1 MKALGERFPEYVPIV
16 VLAIHTG
23 PRRSAL
29 FRARLGDYDPHTRLM
44 KARQRKT
51 KKASAIRYVQM
62 TPMAI
67 EAYNT
72 LAKGKAVGAVLCSQ
86 QEDVESPLT
95 QSDYWFK
102 PCVEAAKILD
112 FNFHDLHHTAASR
125 WVMNWTPLAVVAG
138 YLGHTNIQMTMRYS
152 LLQPGNN
159 EGANEAMMRVYA
171 EENSHQDSID
181 THEAA

>member
-1 MKALGERFPEYVPIV
+1 MKI
-16 VLAIHTG
+16 
-23 PRRSAL
+23 
-29 FRARLGDYDPHTRLM
+29 
-44 KARQRKT
+44 RQRKT
-51 KKASAIRYVQM
+51 KKAPAIRYVPM

-72 LAKGKAVGAVLCSQ
+72 LAKGNAVGAVLCSQ

-102 PCVEAAKILD
+102 PCVEATKILD
-112 FNFHDLHHTAASR
+112 FNFHDLRHTAASR

>member
-1 MKALGERFPEYVPIV
+1 
-16 VLAIHTG
+16 
-23 PRRSAL
+23 
-29 FRARLGDYDPHTRLM
+29 M

-125 WVMNWTPLAVVAG
+125 WVMNGTPLAVVAG

-152 LLQPGNN
+152 LLQPGKK
-159 EGANEAMMRVYA
+159 EGANEAMMRVSA
-171 EENSHQDSID
+171 EEKSHQDSID